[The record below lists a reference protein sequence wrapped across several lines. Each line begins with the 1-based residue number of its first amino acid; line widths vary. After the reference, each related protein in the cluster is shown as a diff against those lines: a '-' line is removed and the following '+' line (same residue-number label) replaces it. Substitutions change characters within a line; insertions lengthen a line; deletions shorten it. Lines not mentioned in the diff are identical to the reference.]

1 MGSMN
6 RQKVIVGGLVAGIV
20 LIVLDYVSGSF
31 IFGPYTAGHAG
42 ALNAS
47 VTATMNSKRAMVG
60 GIVTDLILGWSIAWL
75 YAAIRPRMG
84 AGAKTAMCAGFFV
97 WLIFALAMSSYYLY
111 RLSSAGFMCVAAI
124 VMLVEIL
131 IASYVAGM
139 MYAEAG
145 ESA

>member
-1 MGSMN
+1 MGSIN

-31 IFGPYTAGHAG
+31 IFAPYITGHAD
-42 ALNAS
+42 ALNAA

-60 GIVTDLILGWSIAWL
+60 GMATDLVLGWATAWL

-97 WLIFALAMSSYYLY
+97 WVIFALAMGSYYLN
-111 RLSSAGFMCVAAI
+111 RLASIEFMCVAAI
-124 VMLVEIL
+124 VMLVELL

-139 MYAEAG
+139 MYAEEVA
-145 ESA
+145 SA